1 MRLLITTPTTVVID
15 VQDVTAVRAEDASG
29 SFGILEGH
37 TDFLTVL
44 AISLLRWRA
53 SDGSEHYC
61 ALRQGV
67 LTVKAGQEVMVATR
81 EAVLGTDPDRLEDA
95 VLSRFR
101 SSAEEEESA
110 RADAARLEL
119 AAIRRIIRHLRPGG
133 VSILG
138 DGR

>member
-15 VQDVTAVRAEDASG
+15 VQNVACVRAEDASG
-29 SFGILEGH
+29 SFGILDGH
-37 TDFLTVL
+37 ADFLTVL
-44 AISLLRWRA
+44 AVSLLRWRGK
-53 SDGSEHYC
+53 DRNERYC

-67 LTVKAGQEVMVATR
+67 LTVKGGSEVMVATR
-81 EAVLGTDPDRLEDA
+81 EAVPGTNPDQLESA

-101 SSAEEEESA
+101 SSVEEEETA
-110 RADAARLEL
+110 RSDAARLEL

-138 DGR
+138 DER